1 MSESANSFTSPFA
14 SGDWGR
20 WTNLERLE
28 WLRAFHRGIE
38 GNREAIAQSFKL
50 DEAKMKRLA
59 EAVELLSAKMKEELN
74 IMEQAVKFGEAI
86 IELGMDALL
95 SSKNEIPISFPAFK
109 TPKRIDNKGN

>member
-1 MSESANSFTSPFA
+1 MSDTTNSFTSPFV

-28 WLRAFHRGIE
+28 WLRAFRRGIE
-38 GNREAIAQSFKL
+38 SKREEIEQGFTL

-59 EAVELLSAKMKEELN
+59 KAIDLLSAKMKEELN
-74 IMEQAVKFGEAI
+74 IMEQEIKYGEAMI
-86 IELGMDALL
+86 ALSMEAVL
-95 SSKNEIPISFPAFK
+95 KSINEVPFSFPAFK